1 MVGIRGYVL
10 NRCQTGYETYHKWA
24 HDRNM
29 DGISRCAIK
38 ACTSPIYANI
48 YQSNKQFMGESS
60 MILLDDEC
68 KQMWKS
74 RVKRLE
80 YADF

>member
-1 MVGIRGYVL
+1 MI
-10 NRCQTGYETYHKWA
+10 TGYETYYDGA
-24 HDRNM
+24 YDRNT
-29 DGISRCAIK
+29 DGISECSIK
-38 ACTSPIYANI
+38 DCSSLIYANI
-48 YQSNKQFMGESS
+48 YQSSKQFMGESS

-80 YADF
+80 YIAY